1 MGTPCR
7 ASRSVLEE
15 ASRRWPGRSTASDG
29 LCASAAH
36 SAQNPTSDHEPDS
49 RGICHATDLTKDV
62 GAGCDVHALWNG
74 LAARRD
80 PRVKYLIR
88 DRQIWNPSVALY
100 WRAYFGSNPHEKH
113 GHVSI
118 LTALEDDVAEWFGDS
133 GGDLMAGEADR
144 IIATI
149 GSYEQDTRKLLLEV
163 LERMGAAA
171 RKIAAQARQVEG
183 RRTRRILEAIAAQSS
198 GKALDVEKVLADDE
212 ELEELETP
220 EEVAARYLAEIEE
233 LGADLDRAIDE
244 ADGRGELVTREDV
257 DRLVAAHR
265 AELARLAGQ

>member
-7 ASRSVLEE
+7 ASRAVLEE

-29 LCASAAH
+29 LCASSAH
-36 SAQNPTSDHEPDS
+36 SLQNPTSDHEPDS
-49 RGICHATDLTKDV
+49 RGICHAADLTKDV
-62 GAGCDVHALWNG
+62 GAGVDTHALWNG

-80 PRVKYLIR
+80 RRVKYLIR

-100 WRAYFGSNPHEKH
+100 WRAYFGSNPHDKH

-118 LTALEDDVAEWFGDS
+118 LTAFENDVAEWFGDP
-133 GGDLMAGEADR
+133 GGDLMAGDADR

-171 RKIAAQARQVEG
+171 RKIEG
-183 RRTRRILEAIAAQSS
+183 KRTRRLEGRLDRLEELVSAVAEGRKPSKAKAAP
-198 GKALDVEKVLADDE
+198 EDDE
-212 ELEELETP
+212 ADLETP

-257 DRLVAAHR
+257 DRLVVAHR